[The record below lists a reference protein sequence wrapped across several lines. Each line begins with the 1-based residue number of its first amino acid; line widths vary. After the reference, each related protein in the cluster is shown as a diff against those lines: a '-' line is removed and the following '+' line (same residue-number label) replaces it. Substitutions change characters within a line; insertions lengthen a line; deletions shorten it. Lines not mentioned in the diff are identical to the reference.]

1 MRALGHRDYR
11 LFFAGQ
17 IVSLIGT
24 WMQSVGQ
31 AWLVLELTNS
41 PFKLG
46 LLGTLQF
53 GPMLLFAFLSG
64 AIADR
69 VRKRRLILATQSAL
83 MLQAFALSALAWTG
97 HVQYWHVAVLA
108 TLYGLVTTLDMP
120 ARQSFMTDLVGRND
134 LPGAIALNSAVFN
147 GARVVGPA
155 VAGLLVARYGVALA
169 FLLNG
174 LSFLA
179 VIGALRA
186 MRTEGE
192 PRPRTGATMLED
204 IAEGARYAVATPLIA
219 LILALCCAVSLF
231 VLNYNTLVPLI
242 ARDVLGEGA
251 HGFGLLM
258 AALGA
263 GAVLGALVLARLDFE
278 RPPASLLLWAA
289 LAASA
294 ATLSLAFVHRFWVAA
309 PVLFVAGFAQILF
322 AASSNTHAPDE
333 RARPSPRAHDEP
345 LRVGVRGLDADR
357 RVLHRRGGRA
367 ARRPGGLRGGWR
379 VRRGG
384 GGNPRGLVEAAAGV
398 SQGRPSRPTMGIL
411 SAGSFTSTPKVRP
424 SRLISRP
431 SSQAARTPSSPSTE
445 TCPPVPLGLG
455 PDEGGAGQIVLPD
468 RGGRQV
474 QAQFRDGA
482 GDVGDEGI
490 AVRAGPGAIGRRIRI
505 GGHGGL
511 DLAMIASTPSPGGPR
526 ADQGGCRT
534 SSCRARSG

>member
-204 IAEGARYAVATPLIA
+204 IAEGARYAAATPLIA
-219 LILALCCAVSLF
+219 LILGLCCAVSLF

-258 AALGA
+258 AALGG

-289 LAASA
+289 LVASA
-294 ATLSLAFVHRFWVAA
+294 TTLSLAFVHRFWVA
-309 PVLFVAGFAQILF
+309 VARPLRRRVRADPLRGELEH
-322 AASSNTHAPDE
+322 HAPDE

-345 LRVGVRGLDADR
+345 LRVGVRGVDADR

-431 SSQAARTPSSPSTE
+431 SSQAASTPSSPSTE

-455 PDEGGAGQIVLPD
+455 PT
-468 RGGRQV
+468 
-474 QAQFRDGA
+474 
-482 GDVGDEGI
+482 
-490 AVRAGPGAIGRRIRI
+490 RAAP
-505 GGHGGL
+505 
-511 DLAMIASTPSPGGPR
+511 
-526 ADQGGCRT
+526 
-534 SSCRARSG
+534 AR